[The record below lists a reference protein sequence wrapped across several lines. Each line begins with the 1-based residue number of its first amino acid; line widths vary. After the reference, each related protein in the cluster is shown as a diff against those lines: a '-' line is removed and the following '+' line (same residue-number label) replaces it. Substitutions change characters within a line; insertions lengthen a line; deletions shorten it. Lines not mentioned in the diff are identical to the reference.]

1 MSERHK
7 QEEEIMRRE
16 PEKGRDKDASK
27 LMALKM
33 EQEAASPGTETLLEA
48 RKLK

>member
-7 QEEEIMRRE
+7 QEEEIALRE
-16 PEKGRDKDASK
+16 SEKGRDTDASK

-33 EQEAASPGTETLLEA
+33 EQETASPGTEALLEA